1 MKPRA
6 PRSSALLAGF
16 LLLAACARTPQAPE
30 ALPPPVPISAAEVS
44 SLLGELQR
52 QAESVRRYQG
62 FVRVRGRGPEGGFDA
77 RLAVLFERPH
87 RLRVELL
94 GPFGSTRWSAVAG
107 REEISVYFPG
117 RRHYLRESDVA
128 DVVARLLGLRLRSED
143 MMAALS
149 GVGVSLHSSSPAV
162 GYRRGAVRFLE
173 IETPSKRVLELNEE
187 GQVVSA
193 LSESYRV
200 SYPGS
205 WKSRGHPFPDELSM
219 ENESVRARLTAQDV
233 DVNVELDPETFVLD
247 IPADAVRLRP
257 AEVEGEAVFVIGRE
271 PS

>member
-6 PRSSALLAGF
+6 LRSSALLTVF
-16 LLLAACARTPQAPE
+16 LLLAACARTPRAPE
-30 ALPPPVPISAAEVS
+30 PLPPPVATEAAEVS

-77 RLAVLFERPH
+77 RLAILFERPH

-94 GPFGSTRWSAVAG
+94 GPFGGTRWSAVAS

-117 RRHYLRESDVA
+117 ERHYLRESDVPE
-128 DVVARLLGLRLRSED
+128 VVSRLLGVRLGSED

-149 GVGVSLHSSSPAV
+149 GVGVPLQSSSPV
-162 GYRRGAVRFLE
+162 LGYRRGHVRFLE
-173 IETPSKRVLELNEE
+173 LEGPTKRILEVNEE

-205 WKSRGHPFPDELSM
+205 WRSRGRPFPDELLI

-257 AEVEGEAVFVIGRE
+257 AEVEGEAVFVLGRE
-271 PS
+271 PW

>member
-1 MKPRA
+1 MNPRA
-6 PRSSALLAGF
+6 PRSKGFILLS
-16 LLLAACARTPQAPE
+16 LLLSGCARAPRAPE
-30 ALPPPVPISAAEVS
+30 VLPPPAPMDAAEVS
-44 SLLGELQR
+44 SLLEELER

-62 FVRVRGRGPEGGFDA
+62 LVRVRGRGPDGGFDA
-77 RLAVLFERPH
+77 RLAVFFERPD

-94 GPFGSTRWSAVAG
+94 GAFGGTRWSAVAS
-107 REEISVYFPG
+107 REEITAYFPG
-117 RRHYLRESDVA
+117 PRHYLRESDVA

-149 GVGVSLHSSSPAV
+149 GVGVSLDTSTPAL
-162 GYRRGAVRFLE
+162 GYRRGATRLLE
-173 IETPSKRVLELNEE
+173 FETPPKRILELNAD

-193 LSESYRV
+193 QSESYRV

-205 WKSRGHPFPDELSM
+205 WKRRGRPFPDELTI
-219 ENESVRARLTAQDV
+219 ENESVRARLETNEV

>member
-1 MKPRA
+1 MRPRA
-6 PRSSALLAGF
+6 PRSSALIAG
-16 LLLAACARTPQAPE
+16 LLLGAACARSLRAPE
-30 ALPPPVPISAAEVS
+30 PLPPLVPLEPSEVS
-44 SLLGELQR
+44 SLLSELRR

-62 FVRVRGRGPEGGFDA
+62 LVRVRGRGPEGGFDA
-77 RLAVLFERPH
+77 RLAVVFERPH

-94 GPFGSTRWSAVAG
+94 GPFGGTRWSAVATD
-107 REEISVYFPG
+107 EEISAYFPG
-117 RRHYLRESDVA
+117 RRHYLKEPDVP
-128 DVVARLLGLRLRSED
+128 DVVARLLGIRLGSDD

-149 GVGVSLHSSSPAV
+149 GVGAPLDSSSSPV
-162 GYRRGAVRFLE
+162 GYRRGRV
-173 IETPSKRVLELNEE
+173 RVLELESPSKRILEVNDE

-193 LSESYRV
+193 HSERYRV

-205 WKSRGHPFPDELSM
+205 WKSRGRPFPDEVEI

-233 DVNVELDPETFVLD
+233 DVNVELDPGAFVLD

-257 AEVEGEAVFVIGRE
+257 AEVGGEAVFVIGRE